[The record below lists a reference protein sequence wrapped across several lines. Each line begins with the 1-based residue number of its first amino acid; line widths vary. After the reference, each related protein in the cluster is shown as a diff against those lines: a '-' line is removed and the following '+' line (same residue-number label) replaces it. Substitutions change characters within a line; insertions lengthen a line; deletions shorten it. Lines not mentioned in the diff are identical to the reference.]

1 MRQLRLIG
9 YFLFV
14 LFVGLSTSVTF
25 YLLLANPVNA
35 VRDAQ
40 CANGFSRPLLFGI
53 NPADRDDAD
62 QTIPDTGG
70 TMTSVTFAWDRIE
83 PAQAQMDYS
92 GPESFISKYD
102 AAKLVIIGSLS
113 GTPKWAAQ
121 RPEFWDNEPYTGW
134 AAGKSLPKKDQSEA
148 AFRSFVRTTVN
159 RYKGSIKYWTYG
171 NEPNGCGSNNREGCD
186 SSEGGAKDYTYW
198 MNIAFE
204 EVKKEDPNAIFIG
217 GQLEWLKDQTQ
228 FIRWMDQYGAKY
240 DGLAIH
246 PYEKETANDLNFSK
260 IEAAYTAQS
269 NKKPIWI
276 TEWGWD
282 LKWPGFD
289 KENNSSTV
297 RQTMAASLVENAL
310 NKMKS
315 DQYSYIAGAMY
326 LAIRDTGGGE
336 YGLRQNKDGVEGL
349 RVHGQK
355 FKEIATATCPL
366 GAAPPPP
373 PPAPSCV
380 TATQNIY
387 NLPLRANQEVTVTS
401 TANTNIGKFI
411 YKVYNLDNLK
421 DGIPLP
427 YCVTGA
433 TTKADGCPDGTG
445 HLTAEGTQ
453 NGLVQSLSIYN
464 LPNNQLGYGLWRG
477 NQGWTKLS
485 LSASWDVPFPATS
498 LPGTGEVHA
507 LDTIPAKEVAQ
518 ISYWKGG
525 KGYVLTAPYNQDKS
539 GINASGITPQE
550 VADLKKQPDVFPG
563 TGQIVAQ
570 SSIISGGNFYQFIW
584 RQDGREFTRTLPV
597 KPADGLPDYNNT
609 DQPATF
615 TATGRRLDLMPG
627 SGYLEATDLY
637 LATDSSD
644 AAIVKEI
651 YWRNNQG
658 FESSIPITN
667 GKPDF
672 DKRSDYTGPVT
683 LAQRLP
689 NTTSAKTGSYSFT
702 YEELSK
708 PDMNTSWTE
717 KQGANG
723 PKVPQNLQINATF
736 VTKDG
741 KYIGNDVACV
751 TKVKV
756 DRLPGDFDGNC
767 TVNLLDFNQF
777 KTQYKSFKCNVNL
790 LGSDCYI
797 DLLDF
802 NQFKEQYNKSCTK

>member
-14 LFVGLSTSVTF
+14 FLIGLSTSVTS
-25 YLLLANPVNA
+25 YLLLANQVNA

-40 CANGFSRPLLFGI
+40 CANGFSRPLLFGVSVGSRTDG
-53 NPADRDDAD
+53 ADH
-62 QTIPDTGG
+62 IPTLGGSMTGLNL
-70 TMTSVTFAWDRIE
+70 SWDVIE
-83 PAQAQMDYS
+83 PVQAQMNYAAHDDLV
-92 GPESFISKYD
+92 KTYD
-102 AAKLVIIGSLS
+102 AAGLVIVGSLT
-113 GTPKWAAQ
+113 GTPKWAAEK
-121 RPEFWDNEPYTGW
+121 PDLDP
-134 AAGKSLPKKDQSEA
+134 GKTLPKRGSPGAEE

-159 RYKGSIKYWTYG
+159 KYKGSIKYWTYG
-171 NEPNGCGSNNREGCD
+171 NEPNGCGSNNHPGCD
-186 SSEGGAKDYTYW
+186 WSEKAAEDYVWW
-198 MNIAFE
+198 MNIAFDE
-204 EVKKEDPNAIFIG
+204 ITKADKDAYFIG
-217 GQLEWLKDQTQ
+217 GQLEWIYFNHGKNVEFVRL
-228 FIRWMDQYGAKY
+228 MNKY
-240 DGLAIH
+240 NPKYHALGIH
-246 PYEKETANDLNFSK
+246 PSEKETANHLDFSK
-260 IEAAYTAQS
+260 IEDAYNAQS
-269 NKKPIWI
+269 ANNKKPIWLM
-276 TEWGWD
+276 EWGWD

-289 KENNSSTV
+289 KEKNSSTV
-297 RQTMAASLVENAL
+297 RQTMAAALVEQAL
-310 NKMKS
+310 NTMISNPK
-315 DQYSYIAGAMY
+315 YSFIEGAIY
-326 LAIRDTGGGE
+326 LSMRDIDGE
-336 YGLRQNKDGVEGL
+336 YGLMQKEGDL
-349 RVHGQK
+349 TVPRVHGQK
-355 FKEIATATCPL
+355 FKDIATATCPL
-366 GAAPPPP
+366 GAAAPPP

-380 TATQNIY
+380 TATQNIH
-387 NLPLRANQEVTVTS
+387 NFPLRVNQTVTVTS

-421 DGIPLP
+421 DSVPQP

-433 TTKADGCPDGTG
+433 TTKADGCPNGTG
-445 HLTAEGTQ
+445 HLTVEGTQ
-453 NGLVQSLSIYN
+453 DGLVQSLSIYN

-550 VADLKKQPDVFPG
+550 VADLNKQPDVFPG

-570 SSIISGGNFYQFIW
+570 SSIIYGGNFYQFIW

-627 SGYLEATDLY
+627 SGYLQATDLY

-683 LAQRLP
+683 FAQRLP

-723 PKVPQNLQINATF
+723 HKVPQNLQINATF
-736 VTKDG
+736 ETKDG

-767 TVNLLDFNQF
+767 TVDLLDFNQF